1 MPQLG
6 HDAEAGACRE
16 IDSARDAAH
25 LHGDRH
31 GGDGGRL
38 RVRPRRRRQLPH
50 LPRDPL
56 RRHLGARLATA
67 ARAAAAVA
75 PRWAVRVGVL
85 TGGGDCPGLN
95 AAIRA
100 IVRKGIDHYG
110 HAIVGFR
117 DGWRGPLD
125 NLHEELTIESTRGI
139 LPRGGTILGTSRTN
153 PFKREDGPER
163 VRENMESL
171 HLDGLIAIGGE
182 DTLGAAPRLNGEH
195 GLPVL
200 GVPKTIDND
209 LAATDMTFGF
219 DTALQVPTEAIDRL
233 HTTAESH
240 HRVMVVEVMGRH
252 AGWIALHSGLAGG
265 GDVILIPEQ
274 PFDIEEVVRLIRR
287 RHSRGRY
294 FSIVVVAEGATPK
307 EGTLETVA
315 GAKDEFGHT
324 RLGGI
329 GMRLEH
335 EIEERTGF
343 DARATVLG
351 HIQRG
356 GTPTAFDR
364 VLATRLGL
372 AAVDAAN
379 EGRWGVMPALRGTRI
394 ELVPLSEAVADL
406 RTVPVEEYE
415 AAETFFG

>member
-1 MPQLG
+1 
-6 HDAEAGACRE
+6 
-16 IDSARDAAH
+16 
-25 LHGDRH
+25 
-31 GGDGGRL
+31 
-38 RVRPRRRRQLPH
+38 VRI
-50 LPRDPL
+50 
-56 RRHLGARLATA
+56 
-67 ARAAAAVA
+67 
-75 PRWAVRVGVL
+75 GVL

-95 AAIRA
+95 AVIRA
-100 IVRKGIDHYG
+100 IVRKGIDRHG

-117 DGWRGPLD
+117 DGWRGPLE
-125 NLHEELTIESTRGI
+125 NAYEELTIESTRGI
-139 LPRGGTILGTSRTN
+139 LPRGGTILRSSRTN
-153 PFKREDGPER
+153 PFARDDGPER
-163 VRENMESL
+163 IRENLTTL

-182 DTLGAAPRLNGEH
+182 DTLGAAARLH
-195 GLPVL
+195 GDHDLAVL

-209 LAATDMTFGF
+209 LGGTDMTFGF
-219 DTALQVPTEAIDRL
+219 DTAVQIATEAIDRL

-240 HRVMVVEVMGRH
+240 NRVMIVEVMGRH

-265 GDVILIPEQ
+265 ADVILIPER

-287 RHSRGRY
+287 RHSRGRF
-294 FSIVVVAEGATPK
+294 FSIVVVAEGALPM
-307 EGTLETVA
+307 EGTMETVEA
-315 GAKDEFGHT
+315 AEDEFGHA

-329 GMRLEH
+329 GQRLER
-335 EIEERTGF
+335 EIAQRTGF

-379 EGRWGVMPALRGTRI
+379 EGRWGVMPALLGTRI
-394 ELVPLSEAVADL
+394 QLVPLSEAVADL
-406 RTVPVEEYE
+406 RTVPVDEYE